1 MNNIAQWLKSKH
13 HVYSNVLDAMK
24 EAKSKEGG
32 QGDSKYEDCHPNLD
46 SLWFQ
51 ILAKFKG

>member
-24 EAKSKEGG
+24 EAKSTQGE